1 MFENIASS
9 FLGYL
14 LGSLHLTYFA
24 AKKLANKDLSRE
36 GTRNIG
42 ATNAFI
48 VGGKFFGIMALI
60 FDIGKGNKIL
70 GIEILNA
77 SKRIKPKNMNYLDFQ
92 IPVGMPV

>member
-1 MFENIASS
+1 MKITYDKEIDALYLHFQDGVFSS
-9 FLGYL
+9 
-14 LGSLHLTYFA
+14 
-24 AKKLANKDLSRE
+24 NRE
-36 GTRNIG
+36 
-42 ATNAFI
+42 
-48 VGGKFFGIMALI
+48 VEEGII

>member
-1 MFENIASS
+1 MKITYDKEIDA
-9 FLGYL
+9 LYL
-14 LGSLHLTYFA
+14 HFQDGVFSG
-24 AKKLANKDLSRE
+24 NRE
-36 GTRNIG
+36 
-42 ATNAFI
+42 AEE
-48 VGGKFFGIMALI
+48 GII